1 MTPKSRAFAT
11 AACAEWR
18 ELANLTFTQVD
29 DSDPTN
35 AVAYLS
41 NAKNGGT
48 YTSPSLDLLDHRE
61 IEHEAVRLSAGAWGF
76 PGQQAPNINHTN
88 HGFVTLLHEIGHA
101 LGRPHPGPYDAG
113 SGTPLSCAANSEF
126 VQDNRQHTK
135 FIGNGR
141 S

>member
-1 MTPKSRAFAT
+1 MTPKLQAFAT
-11 AACAEWR
+11 AAFAEWR

-48 YTSPSLDLLDHRE
+48 YASPSLDLLDHRG
-61 IEHEAVRLSAGAWGF
+61 IEHEALSASAWGF

-101 LGRPHPGPYDAG
+101 LGRSHPGQYHAG
-113 SGTPLSCAANSEF
+113 SGTPLSCAAGAEF
-126 VQDNRQHTK
+126 AQDNRQYTK